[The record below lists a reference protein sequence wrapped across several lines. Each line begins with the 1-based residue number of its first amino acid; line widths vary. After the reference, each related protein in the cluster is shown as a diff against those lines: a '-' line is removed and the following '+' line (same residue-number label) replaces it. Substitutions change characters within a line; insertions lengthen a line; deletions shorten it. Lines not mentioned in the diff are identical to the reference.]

1 MSAVEQRLSV
11 VTLGGTR
18 LPRARSFYTSLGWVT
33 RAGPETTSSSSRP
46 ANWSRPS
53 TSHAGAAVAGEPGGY
68 SGAFPDGHPWG
79 VAPNPRWTLDED
91 GAVTL
96 RPEVRRPHVRRRGAW
111 RPTQTR

>member
-33 RAGPETTSSSSRP
+33 RAEARDD
-46 ANWSRPS
+46 
-53 TSHAGAAVAGEPGGY
+53 VVFFQAGELVAPQNVSRRSGGRGRARRLLRSFPGRT
-68 SGAFPDGHPWG
+68 PVG